1 MVSQG
6 VLVANSTLGE
16 GMYSA
21 GGDWELEWDEDSQ
34 TPFVW
39 NTVTG
44 EWITYDDPTSI
55 SIKRNYCASMGML
68 GMMVWEV
75 EYDTDA
81 GILMSYMN

>member
-1 MVSQG
+1 
-6 VLVANSTLGE
+6 
-16 GMYSA
+16 
-21 GGDWELEWDEDSQ
+21 
-34 TPFVW
+34 VW

-55 SIKRNYCASMGML
+55 SIKRNYAASMGML